1 MTDSTSQD
9 PAWQFQDLEGQVVL
23 VTGGG
28 RGIGRA
34 LAHRF
39 HAEGARVLVTDLAK
53 ADADAVAADVDGHGF
68 GADVG
73 SEESMAAMLDEALA
87 VHGRIDVF
95 CSNAGVLSIGGA
107 DASEEVWQQAWQVNF
122 MAHVYAA
129 RRLLPP
135 MLERGRGAFVITASA
150 AGLLSQIGGA
160 PYAATKHA
168 TVAFA
173 EWLHLTHS
181 HQGLRVVCV
190 CPLGVRTKML
200 EDNQGKEP
208 LADHLA
214 QTAVEPEDVADS
226 AVEALR
232 EGRFLATPD
241 PKALEF
247 FQGKAMDY
255 DRWLAGMNRLQQELS
270 G

>member
-9 PAWQFQDLEGQVVL
+9 QDLQGQDLQGQVVL

-34 LAHRF
+34 LALRF

-53 ADADAVAADVDGHGF
+53 ADADAVAAEVDGHGF

-73 SEESMAAMLDEALA
+73 SEESMATMLDEALA

-95 CSNAGVLSIGGA
+95 CSNAGVLSLGGA
-107 DASEEVWQQAWQVNF
+107 DASEEIWQQAWQVNF

-135 MLERGRGAFVITASA
+135 MLERGHGAFVITASA

-181 HQGLRVVCV
+181 HQGLKVVCV

-200 EDNQGKEP
+200 KDNQGKEA

-226 AVEALR
+226 AIAALR

-255 DRWLAGMNRLQQELS
+255 DRWLAGMNRLQRVLV

>member
-1 MTDSTSQD
+1 MNLQD
-9 PAWQFQDLEGQVVL
+9 KVVL
-23 VTGGG
+23 ITGGG

-34 LAHRF
+34 LAQRF
-39 HAEGARVLVTDLAK
+39 HSEGARVLVADL
-53 ADADAVAADVDGHGF
+53 DAHSASAVADEVGGHGF
-68 GADVG
+68 GVDMG
-73 SEESMAAMLDEALA
+73 SEASVSSMLDAALDLY
-87 VHGRIDVF
+87 GRVDVF
-95 CSNAGVLSIGGA
+95 CSNAGILSVGGI
-107 DASEEVWQQAWQVNF
+107 DASDEVWQQAWQVNF

-129 RRLLPP
+129 RRLVPP
-135 MLERGRGAFVITASA
+135 MLERGDGAFVLTASA

-190 CPLGVRTKML
+190 CPLGVRTAML
-200 EDNQGKEP
+200 TENEGKEP

-214 QTAVEPEDVADS
+214 QTAVEPEDVADATLAS
-226 AVEALR
+226 LR
-232 EGRFLATPD
+232 EGRFLALPD

-255 DRWLAGMNRLQQELS
+255 DRWLAGMNRLQRDLM

>member
-1 MTDSTSQD
+1 MTHEAPQYR
-9 PAWQFQDLEGQVVL
+9 DLRNQVVL

-39 HAEGARVLVTDLAK
+39 HTAGARLLITDLAQD
-53 ADADAVAADVDGHGF
+53 DADAVALEVNGQGF
-68 GADVG
+68 AADVG
-73 SEESMAAMLDEALA
+73 DEESMATMLDQALGI
-87 VHGRIDVF
+87 HGRVDIL
-95 CSNAGVLSIGGA
+95 CSNAGVLSVGGF

-135 MLERGRGAFVITASA
+135 MLERGAGALVITASA

-160 PYAATKHA
+160 PYAVTKHA

-173 EWLHLTHS
+173 EWLHLSHS

-190 CPLGVRTKML
+190 CPLGVRTRML

-214 QTAVEPEDVADS
+214 QTAVEPEDVADC
-226 AVEALR
+226 AVDALR
-232 EGRFLATPD
+232 DGRFLATPD

-255 DRWLAGMNRLQQELS
+255 DRWLAGMNRLQRDLI

>member
-1 MTDSTSQD
+1 MNLQD
-9 PAWQFQDLEGQVVL
+9 QVVL
-23 VTGGG
+23 ITGGG

-34 LAHRF
+34 LARRF
-39 HAEGARVLVTDLAK
+39 QSEGARILVADL
-53 ADADAVAADVDGHGF
+53 DADSAASVAAEIGGHGF
-68 GADVG
+68 GVDMG
-73 SEESMAAMLDEALA
+73 SEESVSSTLDDALA

-95 CSNAGVLSIGGA
+95 CSNAGILSLGGF
-107 DASEEVWQQAWQVNF
+107 DAPEEIWQQAWQVNF

-129 RRLLPP
+129 RRLVPA
-135 MLERGRGAFVITASA
+135 MLKRGDGAFILTASA
-150 AGLLSQIGGA
+150 AGLLSQVGGA

-190 CPLGVRTKML
+190 CPLGVRTAML
-200 EDNQGKEP
+200 KENEGKEP

-214 QTAVEPEDVADS
+214 QTAVEPEDVA
-226 AVEALR
+226 EATLTSLR
-232 EGRFLATPD
+232 EGRFLALPD

-255 DRWLAGMNRLQQELS
+255 DRWLAGMNRLQRELV